1 MISFM
6 IVGIY
11 VWVVLSIDPFA
22 TRESVN
28 QAVEADIVDD
38 QQIIV
43 STPVDDSLASN
54 EITTPVISDTPVT
67 FQILTATIT
76 AQRLNMRSGPGMS
89 FSIIMKLNQADVV
102 ELTGNS
108 ENEWFEVTYKG
119 TTGWVHADY
128 IKIERE

>member
-1 MISFM
+1 
-6 IVGIY
+6 
-11 VWVVLSIDPFA
+11 VVLSIDPFA

-28 QAVEADIVDD
+28 QAVEANIVDG

-43 STPVDDSLASN
+43 STPVDGSLASN

-76 AQRLNMRSGPGMS
+76 AQRLNMRSGPGVS

-102 ELTGNS
+102 ELTGMS